1 MEGNVIT
8 LGIPNESASGEKRVA
23 LTPDSMKRLD
33 RVGIKVLLE
42 SGAGLAAG
50 FSDDQYAGAT
60 VAADSAEVWSTSD
73 IIAMVGAPAA
83 ANVER
88 MRRGAVLIGM
98 LSPLQNVEF
107 VNVCT
112 SAGVTA
118 LAYELVPRITRAQ
131 AVDVLSAMSS
141 LAGYKAV
148 LLGATYLPRQF
159 PMMMTAA
166 GTINASKVFIIGAG
180 VAGLQ
185 AIATAKRLGAI
196 VEAYDLRP
204 AVKEQVESLGARF
217 IEFEIEKKEGAGGYA
232 AAQSE
237 SEQQQQRRQM
247 HAVVVDAD
255 VVITTAAIPGRPAP
269 KLIDED
275 MVRGME
281 RGSVIID
288 LASETGGNC
297 TLTRP
302 GEIVTMHDVT
312 IIGLTGLPATI
323 AFHASQ
329 MLSRILVTLLGLI
342 ADKEGNLALNL
353 EDEVVAG
360 MTVTHE
366 GEIVSSRVRDAM
378 GLKAEVFAAQGA
390 VT

>member
-1 MEGNVIT
+1 MIT

-23 LTPDSMKRLD
+23 LTPDSLKRLD

-50 FSDDQYAGAT
+50 FEDRHYTGAT
-60 VAADSAEVWSTSD
+60 IAADAEEVWSASD
-73 IIAMVGAPAA
+73 IIALVGTPSAG
-83 ANVER
+83 NVDR
-88 MRRGAVLIGM
+88 MKRGAVLIGM
-98 LSPLQNVEF
+98 LAPLQNAEL
-107 VNVCT
+107 VNVCAG
-112 SAGVTA
+112 AGVTA
-118 LAYELVPRITRAQ
+118 MAYELVPRITRAQ
-131 AVDVLSAMSS
+131 AVDVLSAMSN

-148 LLGATYLPRQF
+148 LLAASHLPRQF

-166 GTINASKVFIIGAG
+166 GTINASKVFVIGAG

-217 IEFEIEKKEGAGGYA
+217 VEFQIEKKEGTGGYA

-237 SEQQQQRRQM
+237 SEQEQQRRQM
-247 HAVVVDAD
+247 QAVVVDAD

-269 KLIDED
+269 KLIDDD
-275 MVRGME
+275 MVRGM
-281 RGSVIID
+281 RSGSVIVD
-288 LASETGGNC
+288 LAAETGGNC
-297 TLTRP
+297 TLTSP
-302 GEIVTMHDVT
+302 GNILTEHDVT
-312 IIGLTGLPATI
+312 IIGLTGLPASI
-323 AFHASQ
+323 QVHASQ
-329 MLSRILVTLLGLI
+329 MLSRILVTLLGMI
-342 ADKEGNLALNL
+342 ADKEGNLALNM

-366 GEIVSSRVRDAM
+366 GEVVSARVRDAI
-378 GLKAEVFAAQGA
+378 GLSAEVVAAQGA
-390 VT
+390 AT

>member
-1 MEGNVIT
+1 MVT
-8 LGIPNESASGEKRVA
+8 LGIPNESQTGERRVA
-23 LTPDSMKRLD
+23 LTPDAMKRLS
-33 RVGIKVLLE
+33 RVGINVMIE
-42 SGAGLAAG
+42 SGAGVAAG
-50 FSDDQYAGAT
+50 FEDKAYEGASVSSDPN
-60 VAADSAEVWSTSD
+60 ELWSTCD
-73 IIAMVGAPAA
+73 IIGMVGAPAA
-83 ANVER
+83 ADVER
-88 MRRGAVLIGM
+88 MKRGAVLIG
-98 LSPLQNVEF
+98 LLAPLQNVEL
-107 VNVCT
+107 VNVCA

-118 LAYELVPRITRAQ
+118 MAYELVPRITRAQ
-131 AVDVLSAMSS
+131 AVDLLSAMSS

-148 LLGATYLPRQF
+148 LLAATHLPRQF

-185 AIATAKRLGAI
+185 AIATAKRLGAV

-217 IEFEIEKKEGAGGYA
+217 IEFQIEKKEGEGGYA

-237 SEQQQQRRQM
+237 SEQEQQRKQM
-247 HAVVVDAD
+247 HAVVIGAD

-275 MVRGME
+275 MVRGMNS
-281 RGSVIID
+281 GSVIVD

-297 TLTRP
+297 TLTQP
-302 GEIVTMHDVT
+302 GKVITAHDVT

-323 AFHASQ
+323 PYHASQ
-329 MLSRILVTLLGLI
+329 MLSRILTTLLGTI
-342 ADKEGNLALNL
+342 ADKQGNLALDF
-353 EDEVVAG
+353 EDEVVSG

-366 GEIVSSRVRDAM
+366 GEIVSPRVRQAM
-378 GLKAEVFAAQGA
+378 GLKSEAVAAQGV

>member
-1 MEGNVIT
+1 MVT
-8 LGIPNESASGEKRVA
+8 LGIPNESQTGERRVA
-23 LTPDSMKRLD
+23 LTPDAMKRLS
-33 RVGIKVLLE
+33 RVGINVMIE
-42 SGAGLAAG
+42 SGAGVAAG
-50 FSDDQYAGAT
+50 FEDKAYEGASVSSDPN
-60 VAADSAEVWSTSD
+60 ELWSTCD
-73 IIAMVGAPAA
+73 IIGMVGAPAA
-83 ANVER
+83 ADVER
-88 MRRGAVLIGM
+88 MKRGAVLIG
-98 LSPLQNVEF
+98 LLAPLQNVEL
-107 VNVCT
+107 VNVCA

-118 LAYELVPRITRAQ
+118 MAYELVPRITRAQ

-148 LLGATYLPRQF
+148 LLAATHLPRQF

-185 AIATAKRLGAI
+185 AIATAKRLGAV

-217 IEFEIEKKEGAGGYA
+217 IEFQIEKKEGEGGYA

-237 SEQQQQRRQM
+237 SEQEQQRKQM
-247 HAVVVDAD
+247 HAVVIGAD

-275 MVRGME
+275 MVRGMNS
-281 RGSVIID
+281 GSVIVD

-297 TLTRP
+297 TLTQP
-302 GEIVTMHDVT
+302 GKVITAHGVT

-323 AFHASQ
+323 PYHGSQ
-329 MLSRILVTLLGLI
+329 MLSRILTTLLGTI
-342 ADKEGNLALNL
+342 ADKQGNLALDF
-353 EDEVVAG
+353 EDEVVSG

-366 GEIVSSRVRDAM
+366 GEIVSPRVRQAM
-378 GLKAEVFAAQGA
+378 GLKSEAVAAQGV